1 MENPLSARTSF
12 AQSLFSNA
20 ESQVTYLQWAIV
32 DKEHKNNKISKITIK
47 KLFQATQEEVLE
59 QLNLLL
65 HRFKRHIY
73 NINNQFTHYRAL
85 RQGTNIKYLHI

>member
-32 DKEHKNNKISKITIK
+32 DKEHKNEWQNIQNHNQKIIPG
-47 KLFQATQEEVLE
+47 
-59 QLNLLL
+59 
-65 HRFKRHIY
+65 HRR
-73 NINNQFTHYRAL
+73 TARTDEPAAA
-85 RQGTNIKYLHI
+85 